1 MDGGP
6 PATSDFLKPRLLSFP
21 ITDHHLD
28 LVVVT
33 HIDNEHIGGMLP
45 FFQSNI
51 EVLKIGE
58 AWFNGLPQL
67 PDPLGA
73 GGLSCCLL
81 NV

>member
-6 PATSDFLKPRLLSFP
+6 PAISKFLKFRILSFP
-21 ITDHHLD
+21 IADHHLN

-33 HIDNEHIGGMLP
+33 HIDNDRKGGMLP
-45 FFQSNI
+45 FFHSNI
-51 EVLKIGE
+51 EGLTISE
-58 AWFNGLPQL
+58 AWFNGLTQL
-67 PDPLGA
+67 SDPLGA